1 MRTHTS
7 ISGIRF
13 ILFLS
18 HFLFLSCNNEI
29 DVLAEYKPY
38 MTVYAIFNAQ
48 DTVHYVRIAKVFQ
61 TEGDALVYAQNTDLS
76 YHQAKVV
83 LTSDSGQIVFS
94 PDTILRDS
102 GAFYRSLVIYRGIGR
117 IKPNGIYTLRVEVI
131 DDQTGETLI
140 AEGTTQIPSAP
151 YITQPDSVE
160 LGAGNTQSYPSIA
173 FEKDVVIGFYP
184 YNPLISWGRHPG
196 TAFEFRVYLDY
207 SIKEPGGTLT
217 PQPTLVFKPRGMFTG
232 KEAVCNSPLC
242 YRLGANAYIEFLK
255 SRLTD
260 PTVPYVYDDS
270 PKSKAARIEITAMDA
285 QLYKFLLASTPA
297 FEDFTE
303 VKPQYTNITLTRI
316 KQDGTQEQYEG
327 IGIVGSYNTSLRYI
341 RLSTCTQYK
350 AGLNDIP
357 VPPQNCQ

>member
-1 MRTHTS
+1 MQSRKSWFTLPLF
-7 ISGIRF
+7 F
-13 ILFLS
+13 ILSVFL
-18 HFLFLSCNNEI
+18 LLSCNNEI

-83 LTSDSGQIVFS
+83 LTSDSGQIVFL

-102 GAFYRSLVIYRGIGR
+102 GDFYRSLVVYRGTGR
-117 IKPNGIYTLRVEVI
+117 VKPNGIYTLRVEVL

-151 YITQPDSVE
+151 YISQPDSVE
-160 LGAGNTQSYPSIA
+160 LGSGNTQAYPSLN
-173 FEKDVVIGFYP
+173 FEKDIVIGFYP
-184 YNPLISWGRHPG
+184 YNPLVSWGRHSG
-196 TAFEFRVYLDY
+196 SAFELRIYLDY
-207 SIKEPGGTLT
+207 AIKQPDGTLI

-232 KEAVCNSPLC
+232 KEAICNAPLC

-255 SRLTD
+255 SRLSD
-260 PTVPYVYDDS
+260 STVTYVYDDS

-285 QLYKFLLASTPA
+285 QLYKFLLASIPA

-303 VKPQYTNITLTRI
+303 VKPQYTNVTLTRI
-316 KQDGTQEQYEG
+316 KHDGSQEQYDG
-327 IGIVGSYNTSLRYI
+327 IGIVGSYNTGYRYI
-341 RLSTCTQYK
+341 RLGACTQYK
-350 AGLNDIP
+350 AGLNEIP
-357 VPPQNCQ
+357 VPPDNCQ